1 MLDDYNRF
9 YTLSPKLSRSF
20 IMSTQVAEAN
30 TKDEI
35 VQWVTF
41 QLSDE
46 TYGIRVLKVQEVQ
59 RYSEISP
66 IPGAPSYV
74 LGIINLRGSVISVI
88 NTREKF
94 GLQDIEPT
102 DDTRIVILESG
113 KQGVGILVDRVAEVV
128 SLKTSD
134 IDDAPNVG
142 CVESAKVID
151 GVCNKDGKLIIL
163 LDSDKILNEDEWQ
176 DIANL

>member
-1 MLDDYNRF
+1 
-9 YTLSPKLSRSF
+9 
-20 IMSTQVAEAN
+20 MSALIAETN

-74 LGIINLRGSVISVI
+74 LGIINLRGSVISVL

-94 GLQDIEPT
+94 GLPDAEPT

-113 KQGVGILVDRVAEVV
+113 KQVVGIMVDCVAEVV
-128 SLKTSD
+128 SLATRD
-134 IDDAPNVG
+134 MDEAPNVG
-142 CVESAKVID
+142 NDDSAKFID
-151 GVCNKDGKLIIL
+151 GVSNKDGNLVIL
-163 LDSDKILNEDEWQ
+163 LDSDKILNEEEWQ
-176 DIANL
+176 DLANL

>member
-1 MLDDYNRF
+1 
-9 YTLSPKLSRSF
+9 
-20 IMSTQVAEAN
+20 MSALIAETN

-74 LGIINLRGSVISVI
+74 LGIINLRGSVISVL

-94 GLQDIEPT
+94 GLPDAEPT

-113 KQGVGILVDRVAEVV
+113 KQVVGIMVDCVAEVV
-128 SLKTSD
+128 SLATRD
-134 IDDAPNVG
+134 TDEAPNVG
-142 CVESAKVID
+142 NDDSAKFID
-151 GVCNKDGKLIIL
+151 GVSNKDGKLVIL
-163 LDSDKILNEDEWQ
+163 LDSDKILNEEEWK
-176 DIANL
+176 DLANL

>member
-1 MLDDYNRF
+1 
-9 YTLSPKLSRSF
+9 
-20 IMSTQVAEAN
+20 MSTLVAETN

-35 VQWVTF
+35 IQWVTF

-74 LGIINLRGSVISVI
+74 LGIINLRGSVISVL

-94 GLQDIEPT
+94 GLPNAEPT

-113 KQGVGILVDRVAEVV
+113 DQVVGIMVDCVAEVV
-128 SLKTSD
+128 SLATRD
-134 IDDAPNVG
+134 TDEAPNVG
-142 CVESAKVID
+142 SDDAAKFID
-151 GVCNKDGKLIIL
+151 GVSNKDGKLVIL
-163 LDSDKILNEDEWQ
+163 LDSDKILNEEEWQ
-176 DIANL
+176 DLANL

>member
-1 MLDDYNRF
+1 MT
-9 YTLSPKLSRSF
+9 TL
-20 IMSTQVAEAN
+20 AAN
-30 TKDEI
+30 TGTKDEVI
-35 VQWVTF
+35 QWVTF

-59 RYSEISP
+59 RYSEVSP

-74 LGIINLRGSVISVI
+74 LGIINLRGSVISVL

-94 GLQDIEPT
+94 GLPDIETT

-113 KQGVGILVDRVAEVV
+113 KQVIGILVDCVAEVV
-128 SLKTSD
+128 SLAASD

-142 CVESAKVID
+142 NDDSAKFID
-151 GVCNKDGKLIIL
+151 GVSNKNGELVIL
-163 LDSDKILNEDEWQ
+163 LDSDKILSEEEWQ
-176 DIANL
+176 DVANL